1 MPEPRRT
8 YNRSGPRELSPG
20 LRNSLDTEDEM
31 MGIGPILLCLGL
43 AAVILIIVV
52 ALYISSW

>member
-1 MPEPRRT
+1 MAEPRRT

-31 MGIGPILLCLGL
+31 MGIGPILICLGL
-43 AAVILIIVV
+43 ATIGLIVV
-52 ALYISSW
+52 AVLFMTSW